1 MGTCPGP
8 LPPPFSTKKKSM
20 PVIISVRK
28 RLPCYHFVAKSFC
41 PDIFF
46 KKVFFPSFFRKQKCL
61 PPVVLPSVCSNK
73 FCSLS
78 LPQRKAVKRF
88 SEKSLEKLNIAFL
101 FCSVNFHVQT
111 SVSHKPVS
119 YEKSVPGGMLPGHLR
134 TQYPQTRNLR
144 GFESN
149 PESNSTPVEV
159 SETI

>member
-8 LPPPFSTKKKSM
+8 FPPPFSTKKKSM

-28 RLPCYHFVAKSFC
+28 RLPYYHFVAKSFC

-78 LPQRKAVKRF
+78 LPQRKTGERF
-88 SEKSLEKLNIAFL
+88 LEKSLEKLNIAFL

-119 YEKSVPGGMLPGHLR
+119 YEKSVPGGMLLGHLR

-149 PESNSTPVEV
+149 PSKSARQSV
-159 SETI
+159 

>member
-8 LPPPFSTKKKSM
+8 FPPPFSTKKKSM

-28 RLPCYHFVAKSFC
+28 RLPYYHFVAKSFC

-119 YEKSVPGGMLPGHLR
+119 YEKKC
-134 TQYPQTRNLR
+134 TRRNATWTL
-144 GFESN
+144 ENAVSAN
-149 PESNSTPVEV
+149 PESNQTRSLIQHPSKSARQSV
-159 SETI
+159 